1 MVAYRTCVGI
11 VVNAILRA
19 IVSEGP
25 YFIVYL
31 GVMPEYS
38 RIFDGYVSAIEIWVA
53 APNANSGYL
62 TGISDVL
69 LPTAHLDCTVN
80 EPPCQLLL

>member
-1 MVAYRTCVGI
+1 M
-11 VVNAILRA
+11 NAILRA

-53 APNANSGYL
+53 ATYGSKLGGAGRYMGPVP
-62 TGISDVL
+62 I
-69 LPTAHLDCTVN
+69 
-80 EPPCQLLL
+80 